1 MIERLT
7 DHPDYR
13 PADPFAGPDHPVRRL
28 TRAAAL
34 ERRWG
39 SDDARAMNEFFDQ
52 AASDWSADH
61 VDDTKAAP
69 LRDALDR
76 GAAHTDERWAAGRWI
91 ELGSGTGAGAIT
103 LADHPAD
110 VDIDLVCVDLSA
122 EMLAHAPPI
131 APRVRADSSN
141 NPFPDDAA
149 DVVLCINMILFP
161 DEVDRILRREGHLL
175 WINTLGDQTPIH
187 LTPDDVA
194 AALPGAWT
202 GTTARAGTGDWTLLR
217 RA

>member
-1 MIERLT
+1 MIERLA
-7 DHPDYR
+7 DHPDFR
-13 PADPFAGPDHPVRRL
+13 PADPFAGPDHPVRLL

-34 ERRWG
+34 ERRWHP
-39 SDDARAMNEFFDQ
+39 DDARTMNEFFD
-52 AASDWSADH
+52 AVAPGWSAEH
-61 VDDTKAAP
+61 VDDVKAAP
-69 LRDALDR
+69 LLDALDR
-76 GAAHTDERWAAGRWI
+76 GAHRTADDWIGGRWI
-91 ELGSGTGAGAIT
+91 ELGSGTGAGAIV
-103 LADHPAD
+103 LAETVHE
-110 VDIDLVCVDLSA
+110 LVCVDLSA

-131 APRVRADSSN
+131 APRIRADCSN
-141 NPFPDDAA
+141 NPFPGDVA

-161 DEVDRILRREGHLL
+161 DEVDRILRPDGHLL

-194 AALPGAWT
+194 AALPGEWT